1 MNISNIRHAVLYHL
15 PFNRVEFN
23 QMCGRIG
30 RDGQSATVHLLFG
43 GNDKRIN
50 EQILNANTPNRER
63 MVQLYRCLRKQQR
76 GCECDSDYFC
86 MDAET
91 LSRWAS
97 RASDCSDMDVQA
109 ARCGVAVF
117 GELGLLDIHTET
129 KDDETQ
135 YYLRVPAAVEKVDL
149 DDSVRYREGR
159 EEREMF
165 LEFSDWVLS
174 SSADTLRKS
183 IVRPILPTEATDA
196 LITEEER

>member
-1 MNISNIRHAVLYHL
+1 
-15 PFNRVEFN
+15 
-23 QMCGRIG
+23 
-30 RDGQSATVHLLFG
+30 
-43 GNDKRIN
+43 
-50 EQILNANTPNRER
+50 
-63 MVQLYRCLRKQQR
+63 
-76 GCECDSDYFC
+76 
-86 MDAET
+86 
-91 LSRWAS
+91 
-97 RASDCSDMDVQA
+97 MDVQA